1 MYTIG
6 CMYVRMYACMHAC
19 MHAWMY
25 VGMYVCTYMYI
36 YKLMHRESS
45 GITFN
50 EDMEKL
56 AQLVA
61 VLLCAAIELLA
72 WSSSCK
78 SETRH
83 PEL

>member
-1 MYTIG
+1 
-6 CMYVRMYACMHAC
+6 
-19 MHAWMY
+19 
-25 VGMYVCTYMYI
+25 MYVCTYMYI

-56 AQLVA
+56 AQLDA